1 MSALSKVVVE
11 EFCKLCDWSYQV
23 WLTHRELFDDNPRAV
38 ELQASSGADAL
49 QRVCV
54 ISHEYSLLQI
64 AKLHDRAITSGKLT
78 LGIDYIMTYG
88 GWSATILAQLAKLAD
103 QLNQFQRGL
112 REARNMALSHN
123 DLAAI
128 LSSTV
133 LGAFAK
139 DDDIKYFETL
149 QEFVNLVHAEV
160 IGGPWP
166 FDDLVTNDVSA
177 LMAMISRERE

>member
-1 MSALSKVVVE
+1 MSALSKVVAE

-23 WLTHRELFDDNPRAV
+23 WLNHRALFDNNPRAA
-38 ELQASSGADAL
+38 ELKSSSGADAL
-49 QRVCV
+49 NRLRI

-78 LGIDYIMTYG
+78 LGIDFIITYG
-88 GWSATILAQLAKLAD
+88 GWSAPILAKLTNLAD
-103 QLNQFQRGL
+103 QLNQFERGL

-128 LSSTV
+128 LSGTV

-139 DDDIKYFETL
+139 DDDIKYFDTL

-160 IGGPWP
+160 VGGPWP

-177 LMAMISRERE
+177 LMSMVSHERE